1 MPQEEHVTPAL
12 HQPIPDRT
20 KENCMETNYPSSG
33 SQTGSSIGGG
43 AGFGRQ
49 ASDSS
54 TLREELSSLKSDL
67 DDLVSRAASL
77 TDREL
82 SDARDR
88 LWSKFSSMR
97 HSMRGM
103 ADQART
109 QLNQGMDVTSDYV
122 KDKPLQS
129 VAIAAGVGLLIGALM
144 RGRD

>member
-1 MPQEEHVTPAL
+1 
-12 HQPIPDRT
+12 
-20 KENCMETNYPSSG
+20 METNYPSGGNQSGASQSGAGLGGSASG
-33 SQTGSSIGGG
+33 SYGAQAESS
-43 AGFGRQ
+43 
-49 ASDSS
+49 S
-54 TLREELSSLKSDL
+54 LREELKSLKRDL

-77 TDREL
+77 SDREL

-88 LWSKFSSMR
+88 FMSQCSSMR
-97 HSMRGM
+97 HSMRGV

-129 VAIAAGVGLLIGALM
+129 VAIAAGVGLVIGALM

>member
-1 MPQEEHVTPAL
+1 
-12 HQPIPDRT
+12 
-20 KENCMETNYPSSG
+20 METNYTSG
-33 SQTGSSIGGG
+33 SGQSSNVSGGGYSGGSS
-43 AGFGRQ
+43 AYE
-49 ASDSS
+49 ASDSGA
-54 TLREELSSLKSDL
+54 LRDELKSLKADL

-82 SDARDR
+82 SDARDKLMTR
-88 LWSKFSSMR
+88 FSSMR

-129 VAIAAGVGLLIGALM
+129 VAIAAGVGLVIGALM